1 MASTDIREAMQ
12 GLELDDVVVEEDF
25 VKPKP
30 QDIDDEMDI
39 TPMIDIT
46 FLLLIF
52 FLVTSKMNEPAAVSL
67 PTARHGS
74 VVAASESVVI
84 VVKRGGGDQ
93 AQVERSEGGLFSMDL
108 DQQNAEITEYV
119 QKQLDAG
126 KKAVIVRAE
135 GSVRQAEIGRVSK
148 AIAEAL
154 DEGMPI
160 NYAVEEQG

>member
-1 MASTDIREAMQ
+1 MSSAEIRQAMKEV
-12 GLELDDVVVEEDF
+12 ELDDIVVEEEF

-52 FLVTSKMNEPAAVSL
+52 FLVTSKMNEPAPVSL
-67 PTARHGS
+67 PEARHGS
-74 VVAASESVVI
+74 VVAGRDSVVI
-84 VVKRGGGDQ
+84 VVKRGSGENALVGRVDGSPF
-93 AQVERSEGGLFSMDL
+93 AADV
-108 DQQNAEITEYV
+108 DQQNAEISEYV
-119 QKQLDAG
+119 QQQLDAG
-126 KKAVIVRAE
+126 KKSVIVRAE
-135 GSVRQAEIGRVSK
+135 GAVKQSEIGRISK
-148 AIAEAL
+148 AIAESL